1 VPNSPAQHSRV
12 SKLFFLVF
20 VCYGANIVYGPIWA
34 SLAPARDLRLTM
46 GTLFPW
52 WQAILLVKGP
62 FRPLRTHCIAL
73 GMGLVLGTPSLGW
86 FGVVCVVECALRTW
100 LHGVGSCQPNPLQR
114 HQRHLSTTTGY
125 RCRSLKVDKPSK
137 AQGGRASPGAASQAG
152 ASLLSGMH
160 SCVVSCC
167 VCVCCVARFCLGVSC
182 GQGWLGDVFHP
193 ACPSIALRT
202 TGGAL
207 TLA

>member
-1 VPNSPAQHSRV
+1 MRD
-12 SKLFFLVF
+12 
-20 VCYGANIVYGPIWA
+20 VCCA
-34 SLAPARDLRLTM
+34 L

-52 WQAILLVKGP
+52 RQAIPFVNGP
-62 FRPLRTHCIAL
+62 IRPIRTHCIAL
-73 GMGLVLGTPSLGW
+73 GVGLMLGTPSLGW

-100 LHGVGSCQPNPLQR
+100 YQGVGPCLPNPLQR
-114 HQRHLSTTTGY
+114 QQRHLSTTTGY
-125 RCRSLKVDKPSK
+125 RCRSKEVHKPSK
-137 AQGGRASPGAASQAG
+137 AQGERASSGAASQAG

-160 SCVVSCC
+160 SCVESC
-167 VCVCCVARFCLGVSC
+167 CVCCVARFCLGVLC

-193 ACPSIALRT
+193 AYPSIALRT